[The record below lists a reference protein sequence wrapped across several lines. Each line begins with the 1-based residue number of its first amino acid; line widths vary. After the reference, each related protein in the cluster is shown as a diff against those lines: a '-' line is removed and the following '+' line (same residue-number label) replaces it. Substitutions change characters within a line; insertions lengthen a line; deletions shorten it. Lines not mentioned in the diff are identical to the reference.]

1 VDYATASGTATSG
14 TDFTATSGTLTFP
27 AGTTTRPI
35 VVPVNGDTTPEPNET
50 FVVNL
55 SNASNATIS
64 RGQGTGTI
72 VDDDAPI
79 PALSINDVSINE
91 GNSGTSIATF
101 TVSLSSASNQT
112 VTVNYATANGTASSG
127 SDYTS
132 ASGTLTFPAGN
143 TSQPVQVSIIGD
155 TTPETNETFV
165 VNLSGAVGATI
176 ARAQGTGTI
185 IDNDTG
191 TITVSAP
198 NTAVTWPVGT
208 TQTIRWTDNLGSGAT
223 VRLEISR
230 DGGAT
235 WGPIAASV
243 AQSSSTGGSFNWTV
257 TGPVTASARIRATWT
272 LIPSVT
278 DTSNV
283 NFTIV
288 NPSVTVTSPNGGEV
302 WTVGTSVTVRWT
314 SNLATSENIR
324 IELSTNGGTSYSV
337 IRSSTAN
344 DGSMNFT
351 VQAAW
356 RSSQARIR
364 VSWVTNTSVNDSSNA
379 NFTIR

>member
-1 VDYATASGTATSG
+1 Q
-14 TDFTATSGTLTFP
+14 
-27 AGTTTRPI
+27 PI
-35 VVPVNGDTTPEPNET
+35 VVPVIGDTTPEPNET

-55 SNASNATIS
+55 SNATNATIS
-64 RGQGTGTI
+64 RAQGVGTI
-72 VDDDAPI
+72 IDDDTPVSL
-79 PALSINDVSINE
+79 PALSINDVSVNE

-112 VTVNYATANGTASSG
+112 VTVNYATASGTASSG

-155 TTPETNETFV
+155 TRPETNETFF

-176 ARAQGTGTI
+176 ARVQGTGTI
-185 IDNDTG
+185 IDNDAG
-191 TITVSAP
+191 IITVSAP
-198 NTAVTWPVGT
+198 NTAVTWAVGT

-235 WGPIAASV
+235 WSQLAASV
-243 AQSSSTGGSFNWTV
+243 AQSSSTSGSFNWTV
-257 TGPVTASARIRATWT
+257 TGPATTSALIRATWT
-272 LIPSVT
+272 LIPNVT
-278 DTSNV
+278 DSSNV
-283 NFTIV
+283 NFTIA
-288 NPSVTVTSPNGGEV
+288 NPTLTVTSPNGGEI

-314 SNLATSENIR
+314 SNLPTSENVR
-324 IELSTNGGTSYSV
+324 IELSTNNGTSYSV
-337 IRSSTAN
+337 IRSSTTN
-344 DGSMNFT
+344 DGAQSFT
-351 VQAAW
+351 VQSSW
-356 RSSQARIR
+356 RSTQARIR
-364 VSWVTNTSVNDSSNA
+364 VSWLANTSVNDASNA